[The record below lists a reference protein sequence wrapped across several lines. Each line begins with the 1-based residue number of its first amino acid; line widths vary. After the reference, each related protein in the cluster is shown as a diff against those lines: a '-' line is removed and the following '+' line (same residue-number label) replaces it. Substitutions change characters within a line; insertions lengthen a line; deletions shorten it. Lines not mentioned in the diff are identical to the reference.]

1 MSKAVINLKNIEH
14 NISYLNSV
22 INKSQMFAVIK
33 ANAYGH
39 GAVKIAKLL
48 SNHNIFG
55 FCVAT
60 EDEVL
65 ELVQNKI
72 SKPILHLGKIDP
84 SNSNIFK
91 FDNVRC
97 TLNDLTDIAILES

>member
-39 GAVKIAKLL
+39 GSVKIAKLL
-48 SNHNIFG
+48 LSLIHI
-55 FCVAT
+55 
-60 EDEVL
+60 
-65 ELVQNKI
+65 
-72 SKPILHLGKIDP
+72 
-84 SNSNIFK
+84 
-91 FDNVRC
+91 
-97 TLNDLTDIAILES
+97 